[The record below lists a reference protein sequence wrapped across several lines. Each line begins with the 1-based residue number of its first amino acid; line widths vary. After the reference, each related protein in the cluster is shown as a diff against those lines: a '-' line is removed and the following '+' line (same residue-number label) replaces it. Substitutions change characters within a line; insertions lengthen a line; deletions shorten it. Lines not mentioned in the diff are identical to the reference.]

1 MASNDKPTLA
11 AKLAR
16 IGKEIG
22 TVDKSGRNTQQNY
35 NYIEYG
41 VVAGRIRELF
51 DTYGVI
57 IIPSVDDYQV
67 DEITNKY
74 GNRGY
79 HYTLKMSFKLI
90 NGDDANDATTATW
103 LGESADYG
111 DKGINK
117 AETSGTKYF
126 LMRLFNVSE
135 KGEEE
140 ADSNSPEIEK
150 TTRVVKQKDSGM
162 VSEFEFTAEE
172 IAEAKTKLRATKDLG
187 ALKSTFITLGKIRNC
202 PEIVELKNELKNKF
216 VDEDTDVKFANAKE
230 AIDEHFNK

>member
-1 MASNDKPTLA
+1 MASNDKKTLA

-57 IIPSVDDYQV
+57 IIPSVDEYQA

-79 HYTLKMSFKLI
+79 HYTLKMSFKII
-90 NGDDANDATTATW
+90 NGDDANDTITATW

-140 ADSNSPEIEK
+140 ADSKSPEIENI
-150 TTRVVKQKDSGM
+150 TRVVKQRENGM

-172 IAEAKTKLRATKDLG
+172 ITDAKTKLRMSKDLNE
-187 ALKSTFITLGKIRNC
+187 LKSVFITLGKIRNC
-202 PEIVELKNELKNKF
+202 PEVVALKNELKDKF
-216 VDEDTDVKFANAKE
+216 VVEDMDVKVGNAKE
-230 AIDEHFNK
+230 KIDEHFNK